1 MDKIKRIKELTE
13 QLHKASIAYYR
24 NDNPIYTDKQYDE
37 MYDELEQLEK
47 EMNFVLANSPTK
59 KVQGFILEGLNKVT
73 HSRPMLS
80 SNKTKDINEVKN
92 FIGNRSAMSS
102 YKMDG
107 LTLVTRYSEGKLIKA
122 ITRGDGEEGEDVTEQ
137 SKMISNIPL
146 TIPFDGQLELRG
158 ECVISWENFN
168 KINESL
174 EEPYSHPRNLAAG
187 SLRTLDTNITKERK
201 LEYVVFE
208 LVSYNNDDTYKT
220 FGYRNQTLN
229 WLDSLGF
236 TTVERVSI
244 PAPGCE
250 TSFCFENSMICTDV
264 NELVSNMT
272 AENTIYPVDGLIFN
286 YENLSYAASLGSTAH
301 HPLDMIALKWQ
312 NETFE
317 TELLDIEW
325 NTTRTGRIN
334 PTAIFKPVLIE
345 GSSVSR
351 ATVHNV
357 SIMEELR
364 LGKGDTITV
373 YKSNQIIP
381 AIDENLTMSGTFEP
395 PLVCPCC
402 GKDTEIHNENGT
414 KTLHCTN
421 PDCEAKLLSKLSHAV
436 SKNALNIDGMSEAT
450 LEFMIEEFGVKS
462 IKDLYQ
468 IPFYKEVYERWIET
482 PGFGK
487 RSVDKLRD
495 AISKSRNTT
504 LERFLYAQSIN
515 LIGKSASKD
524 ISKYC
529 NGDIDKFC
537 DIMANSNR
545 TEFLSIDG
553 FGKEMLKSLEKWADL
568 HWIEFLALKSEF
580 KFENTQN
587 TSQNNKDTENNL
599 NGKSFCITGKL
610 EHYVNREEL
619 VGVIETNG
627 GRYVT
632 GVTSKTDYLI
642 NNDVTSTTGKNKKAQ
657 DLGKPI
663 ISEQDFMKMI
673 GVI

>member
-1 MDKIKRIKELTE
+1 MKNKINRIKELTE
-13 QLHKASIAYYR
+13 ILHKASIAYYQ
-24 NDNPIYTDKQYDE
+24 NDNPIYTDKQYDD
-37 MYDELEQLEK
+37 MYDELEQLER
-47 EMNFVLANSPTK
+47 EMNLVLANSPTN
-59 KVQGFILEGLNKVT
+59 KVQGFILEGLDKVT
-73 HSRPMLS
+73 HSKPMLS
-80 SNKTKDINEVKN
+80 SNKTKDINEIKS
-92 FIGNRSAMSS
+92 FIGSRSTMGS
-102 YKMDG
+102 YKLDG

-122 ITRGDGEEGEDVTEQ
+122 ITRGNGTEGEDVTEQ
-137 SKMISNIPL
+137 AKMISNLPL
-146 TIPFDGQLELRG
+146 TIPFNGQLELRG
-158 ECVISWENFN
+158 ECVISWDNFN

-174 EEPYSHPRNLAAG
+174 EVPYSHPRSLAAG
-187 SLRTLDTNITKERK
+187 SLRTLDTNITRERK
-201 LEYVVFE
+201 LEYIVFE
-208 LVSYNNDDTYKT
+208 LVSYNNNDAYKT

-250 TSFCFENSMICTDV
+250 GSPCFDGSNICNNAEDV
-264 NELVSNMT
+264 VKNMT
-272 AENTIYPVDGLIFN
+272 AIKSEIPVDGLIFN
-286 YENLSYAASLGSTAH
+286 YENLSYAASLGSTSH

-357 SIMEELR
+357 SIMEELS

-395 PLVCPCC
+395 PSVCPCC

-421 PDCEAKLLSKLSHAV
+421 PDCEAKLLSKLSHAA
-436 SKNALNIDGMSEAT
+436 SKNALNIDGMSDAT
-450 LEFMIEEFGVKS
+450 LEFLIKELGIKS

-468 IPFYKEVYERWIET
+468 IPFYNEIYEKWIET

-495 AISKSRNTT
+495 AIEKSRNTT

-515 LIGKSASKD
+515 LIGKTASKD

-529 NGDIDKFC
+529 KGSIDTFC
-537 DIMANSNR
+537 DIMANGNKR
-545 TEFLSIDG
+545 EFLSIDG
-553 FGKEMLKSLEKWADL
+553 FGQTMLESLNDWYEN

-580 KFENTQN
+580 NFEEVKVKNSVSGISLDGKTFVITGSLEHFAN
-587 TSQNNKDTENNL
+587 REALVEVITSL
-599 NGKSFCITGKL
+599 NGKVSGSVSAK
-610 EHYVNREEL
+610 
-619 VGVIETNG
+619 
-627 GRYVT
+627 
-632 GVTSKTDYLI
+632 TSYLI
-642 NNDVTSTTGKNKKAQ
+642 NNDVNSSSSKNVKAKS
-657 DLGKPI
+657 LNIPI

-673 GVI
+673 EGD